1 MKRSKFI
8 TKVLKDF
15 SNTVF
20 TTKEQVEVALE
31 LFEKLGMLPPPKEIE
46 CVTDRLIYCYYKKVD
61 EKKVDGGWILD
72 RDNSQL
78 WESEN
83 EEK

>member
-8 TKVLKDF
+8 TKVLEDF

-31 LFEKLGMLPPPKEIE
+31 LFEKLGMLPPETKSTPSDFSNTGFTQEF
-46 CVTDRLIYCYYKKVD
+46 LD
-61 EKKVDGGWILD
+61 EHNFTVSK
-72 RDNSQL
+72 
-78 WESEN
+78 WESED
-83 EEK
+83 EE

>member
-8 TKVLKDF
+8 TKVLKNF

-31 LFEKLGMLPPPKEIE
+31 LFEKLGMLPPETKALPRDLDNLGFTQEFLDEHNFKVNRWDKE
-46 CVTDRLIYCYYKKVD
+46 
-61 EKKVDGGWILD
+61 
-72 RDNSQL
+72 
-78 WESEN
+78 
-83 EEK
+83 

>member
-1 MKRSKFI
+1 MIKKA
-8 TKVLKDF
+8 LNLDL
-15 SNTVF
+15 NTVCVN
-20 TTKEQVEVALE
+20 EAQVERMLE
-31 LFEKLGMLPPPKEIE
+31 VFENLGMLPPPKEIE

-61 EKKVDGGWILD
+61 EKKVNGRWRLD

-78 WESEN
+78 WEPED